1 MNIPQE
7 VLESGV
13 CTITPESDPELVFSV
28 ETYNNKMA
36 IARRFARKIWLLERV
51 FLALNICM
59 PIIFG
64 MMPTGVIY
72 VINPRITWLEW
83 AALGVFVGVYLVFGL
98 FARNVVVVTIASALL
113 ILTDARCAL
122 LVGINIVLTV
132 FYQKGKKTL
141 KSAEGYPKFRTI
153 RIEKKDD
160 KADAADAKNNF
171 TNPADKSK
179 K

>member
-1 MNIPQE
+1 MNIPQD

-13 CTITPESDPELVFSV
+13 CTISPDTDPELVFSV
-28 ETYNNKMA
+28 ESYNNKMA
-36 IARRFARKIWLLERV
+36 IARRFRRKVWLLERV
-51 FLALNICM
+51 FLALNIGM

-83 AALGVFVGVYLVFGL
+83 AALGTFVGVYLIFGL
-98 FARNVVVVTIASALL
+98 FARNLVVVTIASALL

-122 LVGINIVLTV
+122 LVGINIVLAV

-160 KADAADAKNNF
+160 KADTENIF
-171 TNPADKSK
+171 TNPLDKSPK